1 MCPGPA
7 PGTAWELRGCPTHC
21 AAGLPLPNPW
31 LPLPLSLADHKGQPV
46 CPAFWTLQASHQSL
60 NMPGGPPMPSCSVV
74 PLVLP
79 RMRPASSVLWLM
91 KSQPPSGSLSP
102 RAGPTVC
109 STSCCTGTQ
118 WVHSR
123 VCMWAPQHASWKG
136 GSWRQPSR
144 EAPPGWGAAEDTPGR
159 VTRHVCRLLRAW
171 CLQAHRLDELWG
183 PRSEAAAKR
192 PRPGGH
198 MPTWAWT
205 SPRP

>member
-1 MCPGPA
+1 MQLACLCQLHGF
-7 PGTAWELRGCPTHC
+7 LC
-21 AAGLPLPNPW
+21 LFPLLTTRASQHALHSGHSRLLTSPW
-31 LPLPLSLADHKGQPV
+31 T
-46 CPAFWTLQASHQSL
+46 CQA
-60 NMPGGPPMPSCSVV
+60 GPPMPICSVV

-79 RMRPASSVLWLM
+79 HMRPASSVLWLM

-144 EAPPGWGAAEDTPGR
+144 AAPPGWGAAEDTPGR
-159 VTRHVCRLLRAW
+159 VTRHVCRLPRVW

-183 PRSEAAAKR
+183 PHSEAADKH
-192 PRPGGH
+192 PGPGGH

-205 SPRP
+205 SPCP